1 MTHTDSIWAKAL
13 EVHADSL
20 QSKVELLQTKLDVIQ
35 SKQDFLYNSVETA
48 NDSVSNQLSAANNL
62 LAIVGVVVTILA
74 IWLGV
79 QIEKKWRKMELMAQT
94 VDENKKA
101 VEELVKVVDQ
111 KKITVEELA
120 KTVDEK
126 SEEVDALAQATKD
139 LNEKIHNDIKG
150 LYYDLRREETKTF
163 FERLVME
170 PQDINNIESL
180 LLARDVD
187 ADNFP
192 LLKEAFLKLP
202 EEISPQEGDEDFII
216 TIDGKRSYMLQFFQH
231 FFYESLKDNDIQPI
245 FTESFKNVFNNAFE
259 SDIIRATEGLCRAL
273 ADTDTTFDKVEVL
286 TEFLKAINGC
296 KHKKF
301 MSIRKILEEKI
312 NPIELLQRAI
322 ERCKED
328 NVNLLLFE
336 ETVPETH

>member
-1 MTHTDSIWAKAL
+1 MTHADSIWAKTL
-13 EVHADSL
+13 EAHSDSL
-20 QSKVELLQTKLDVIQ
+20 QGKVDSLQAKMDVLLDKTE
-35 SKQDFLYNSVETA
+35 FLSNVVETA
-48 NDSVSNQLSAANNL
+48 NDGVSNQLSAANNL

-111 KKITVEELA
+111 KKKVVEELA

-126 SEEVDALAQATKD
+126 SEEVDAFAQATKN

-150 LYYDLRREETKTF
+150 LYYDLRREETKTLF
-163 FERLVME
+163 QRLVME
-170 PQDINNIESL
+170 PEDIDNLGSL

-202 EEISPQEGDEDFII
+202 EKKSPQEGNEVFPI
-216 TIDGKRSYMLQFFQH
+216 TIDEKRSYMLQFFQH

-245 FTESFKNVFNNAFE
+245 FTESFKNIFDNAFE

-273 ADTDTTFDKVEVL
+273 ADTDTTFDKVDVL

-296 KHKKF
+296 KYKKF
-301 MSIRKILEEKI
+301 VLIRNILEEKI
-312 NPIELLQRAI
+312 SPKELLQRAI

-328 NVNLLLFE
+328 KINLLLFE
-336 ETVPETH
+336 DTVPETP